1 MDYQKNIPG
10 SEGMGKTTNL
20 SYSTIFQKIQK
31 VEKTPDTAAPT
42 SSILHLKTTSKDL
55 RCLLFQMLKQQH
67 RTTRNMKNKGN
78 MISKRSN
85 SPTNELKCTE
95 FYNLADKGFKVV
107 LLKNSMSYK
116 KTQKDNSIKS
126 EKNEQNETSVKRKKS

>member
-1 MDYQKNIPG
+1 
-10 SEGMGKTTNL
+10 
-20 SYSTIFQKIQK
+20 
-31 VEKTPDTAAPT
+31 
-42 SSILHLKTTSKDL
+42 
-55 RCLLFQMLKQQH
+55 
-67 RTTRNMKNKGN
+67 

-85 SPTNELKCTE
+85 SLTNELKCTE

-126 EKNEQNETSVKRKKS
+126 EKNEQNETFVKRKKSQKKNRAEICKLKISINEMKN